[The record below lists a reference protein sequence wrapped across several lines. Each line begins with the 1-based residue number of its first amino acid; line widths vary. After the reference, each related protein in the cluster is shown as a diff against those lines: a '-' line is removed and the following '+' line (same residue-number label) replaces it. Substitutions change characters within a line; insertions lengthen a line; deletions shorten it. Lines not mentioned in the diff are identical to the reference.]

1 MSHLNT
7 DITLILESYF
17 LTSFFK
23 KKKFYCWIFWVKTGN
38 VGVNLKAAA
47 SGSARLISKQ
57 YTTDKNGEKN
67 NLNEAC
73 GSNIFIVWQ

>member
-23 KKKFYCWIFWVKTGN
+23 KKNSTVEYFE
-38 VGVNLKAAA
+38 LKQ
-47 SGSARLISKQ
+47 GMWGLI
-57 YTTDKNGEKN
+57 
-67 NLNEAC
+67 
-73 GSNIFIVWQ
+73 